1 MNSSRRKVT
10 PVLRNPPVL
19 LHLLQRVLLIAVV
32 SAGALAT
39 PAFAFSLND
48 AEGKT
53 WKLADLKGKWVV
65 VNFWATWCAP
75 CVKEIPDL
83 AAFAKAHPENAA
95 VLGVALD
102 YDNIPQLK
110 AFAKKVGLTYP
121 LILGEE
127 QDQAEKQLGKVKGL
141 PTTLVYDPSGKQ
153 VLNRT
158 GTITREQLEEIVK
171 KGGVPVPKNAP
182 KKAATPSS
190 TPG

>member
-1 MNSSRRKVT
+1 
-10 PVLRNPPVL
+10 VLRNPPVL
-19 LHLLQRVLLIAVV
+19 LHLLQRVLLTAIV
-32 SAGALAT
+32 SASVVAT
-39 PAFAFSLND
+39 PAAAFSLND

-53 WKLADLKGKWVV
+53 WRLTDLKGKWVV

-83 AAFAKAHPENAA
+83 AAFAKAHPDNVA

-102 YDNIPQLK
+102 YDNVPQLK

-121 LILGEE
+121 LVLGEE
-127 QDQAEKQLGKVKGL
+127 QDQAEKQLGRVKGL

-171 KGGVPVPKNAP
+171 KGGVPAPKNAP
-182 KKAATPSS
+182 TKATATPSS

>member
-1 MNSSRRKVT
+1 MDNATVT
-10 PVLRNPPVL
+10 RNLPLVSHWMRAL
-19 LHLLQRVLLIAVV
+19 ACAIIV
-32 SAGALAT
+32 SAAL
-39 PAFAFSLND
+39 PASAFSLKD

-53 WKLADLKGKWVV
+53 WRLADLKGKWVV

-83 AAFAKAHPENAA
+83 AAFAKDHADSAV

-102 YDNIPQLK
+102 YDNVTQVK
-110 AFAKKVGLTYP
+110 AFAKKVGMTYP
-121 LILGEE
+121 MVPGED

-158 GTITREQLEEIVK
+158 GTITREQLADIVK
-171 KGGVPVPKNAP
+171 RGTAGAPTKAQAPAPV
-182 KKAATPSS
+182 KATATPSS
-190 TPG
+190 RPG